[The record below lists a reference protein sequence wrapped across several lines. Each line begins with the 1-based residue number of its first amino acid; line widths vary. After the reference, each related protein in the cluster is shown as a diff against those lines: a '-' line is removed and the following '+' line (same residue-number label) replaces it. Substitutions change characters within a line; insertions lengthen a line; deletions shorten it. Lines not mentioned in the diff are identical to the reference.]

1 MKGAYS
7 KDVRIVE
14 RGSSADAFGRDRVST
29 PTTLFDSKQLWDS
42 APLFWDDSETSGAST
57 TSTHSTD
64 TASTVIG
71 VANTTAGKRIRQ
83 TFQRFNYQP
92 GKSQLI
98 LMTFVLDKSGG
109 GTGIIREVGP
119 MDDANGLFLRD
130 NAGTIQ
136 LVRRTYVT
144 GAAVDNAVNQ
154 EDWNVDTLDGE
165 GPSRINIDFTKTQ
178 ILVIDFEW
186 LGVGR
191 VRMGFDINGV
201 VYYAHEFL
209 NANNLDEVYISN
221 PNLPLRYS
229 IENDGTGAA
238 STLQHLC
245 STVMSEGGYDR
256 LGSIRYAST
265 AGTHVDCAT
274 ENIIYAIIGIKLK
287 ATHLNAIVNLIGA
300 HMQEQAGNKQIEWI
314 IKLNPTVAGT
324 FTYADQT
331 NSAVQVAT
339 GATANTV
346 TGGVD
351 INGGY
356 FSSAVKGGEEEH
368 QLRSAIR
375 LGSAI
380 DGTVD
385 EMVLC
390 ARPVG
395 GSSAIDIE
403 GSMQWREAS

>member
-1 MKGAYS
+1 
-7 KDVRIVE
+7 
-14 RGSSADAFGRDRVST
+14 
-29 PTTLFDSKQLWDS
+29 
-42 APLFWDDSETSGAST
+42 
-57 TSTHSTD
+57 
-64 TASTVIG
+64 
-71 VANTTAGKRIRQ
+71 
-83 TFQRFNYQP
+83 
-92 GKSQLI
+92 
-98 LMTFVLDKSGG
+98 MTFVLDKSGG

-274 ENIIYAIIGIKLK
+274 EDIIYAIIGIKLK
-287 ATHLNAIVNLIGA
+287 ATHLNAVVNLIGA
-300 HMQEQAGNKQIEWI
+300 HMQEQAGNKQVEWI